1 MTASS
6 NPNSKSATNGAT
18 SHKLGDAEELLRRR
32 PPVLNTEED
41 EEQEELD
48 DDDFDDE
55 FDDDFEQE
63 LADEWEE
70 LDDVNGESGLEGAE
84 PDEAELGEDDDA
96 ADPAGG
102 DPDADDF

>member
-1 MTASS
+1 MSASS
-6 NPNSKSATNGAT
+6 NPYSKSATNGAT
-18 SHKLGDAEELLRRR
+18 GHKLGDAEELLRRR
-32 PPVLNTEED
+32 PPALNTEED

-102 DPDADDF
+102 DPDADEF

>member
-1 MTASS
+1 MSASS
-6 NPNSKSATNGAT
+6 NPNSKSAANGAT
-18 SHKLGDAEELLRRR
+18 GHQLGDAEELLRRR
-32 PPVLNTEED
+32 PPVLETEED

-70 LDDVNGESGLEGAE
+70 LDDVNGDVGLEGEE
-84 PDEAELGEDDDA
+84 PDEAELGEDDES
-96 ADPAGG
+96 G
-102 DPDADDF
+102 DPPGVDPDGDDF